1 MDEGASGHPTPFGDS
16 VSESSLTQEPKNAVR
31 EQEEI
36 VLGYKLAR
44 EVSAELNGRIEPGER
59 ATRATQR

>member
-1 MDEGASGHPTPFGDS
+1 MDEGASGHPTSFGDS